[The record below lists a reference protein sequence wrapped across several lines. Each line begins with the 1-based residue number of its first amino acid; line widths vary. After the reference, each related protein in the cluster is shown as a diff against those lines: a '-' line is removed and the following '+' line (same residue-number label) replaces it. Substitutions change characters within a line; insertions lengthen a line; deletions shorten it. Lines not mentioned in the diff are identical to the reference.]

1 MLEVKHCTVFVN
13 SITTYTGTRAIWPFP
28 LEGDTKICLFLPVSI
43 LYAKYWGKRGGGLPF
58 LPAVSALRALTPTQP
73 HHPFTQ
79 HPPSPAPSTPHLLP
93 VSSHLHQQTLPASS
107 PHPSPPCSRSVPP
120 LHSSGPHSGPLTSI
134 WLETPPLW
142 SPSPSLCLETEL
154 QETWSSSSQ

>member
-1 MLEVKHCTVFVN
+1 MDHSRILAPGLRCPLTFRASEERAASKDLPVLHATPVSPYFLPQPHSNPCQSLSTHLPSGLISRKAALA
-13 SITTYTGTRAIWPFP
+13 TYDPPTPVTFLSFPLSPVQLLTGTVYS
-28 LEGDTKICLFLPVSI
+28 LVYT
-43 LYAKYWGKRGGGLPF
+43 
-58 LPAVSALRALTPTQP
+58 
-73 HHPFTQ
+73 
-79 HPPSPAPSTPHLLP
+79 
-93 VSSHLHQQTLPASS
+93 PASS
-107 PHPSPPCSRSVPP
+107 PHPSPPCFQSVPP